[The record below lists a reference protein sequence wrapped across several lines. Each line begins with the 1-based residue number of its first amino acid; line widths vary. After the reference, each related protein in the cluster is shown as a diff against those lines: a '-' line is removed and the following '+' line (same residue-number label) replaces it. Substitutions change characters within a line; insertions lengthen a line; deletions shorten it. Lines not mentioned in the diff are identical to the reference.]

1 MHQPDDNHRVTS
13 RRTIVV
19 ASIIISIIAV
29 GTILSLVIYF
39 PALTGFG
46 SPSRHSSNV
55 VATMLTIAPANF
67 RYYLITVPSGATF
80 IDLKGSF
87 QVTSGVID
95 VYVMNPTNYATWQS
109 GGQPSTY
116 YHSDWMNEMFIS
128 AALPGPGS
136 YYLVYSNVLSNS
148 TKTVS
153 TIADLIYYA

>member
-1 MHQPDDNHRVTS
+1 MTS
-13 RRTIVV
+13 RRTVVV
-19 ASIIISIIAV
+19 ALIIVSLV
-29 GTILSLVIYF
+29 VTGTIFSLVIYF
-39 PALTGFG
+39 PALIGLG
-46 SPSRHSSNV
+46 SSPSRHSASIL
-55 VATMLTIAPANF
+55 ARMITISPTNF
-67 RYYLITVPSGATF
+67 QYYLITVPSGATF
-80 IDLKGSF
+80 IDVKGSF

-109 GGQPSTY
+109 GGQPNAY

-153 TIADLIYYA
+153 TIADLIYYS